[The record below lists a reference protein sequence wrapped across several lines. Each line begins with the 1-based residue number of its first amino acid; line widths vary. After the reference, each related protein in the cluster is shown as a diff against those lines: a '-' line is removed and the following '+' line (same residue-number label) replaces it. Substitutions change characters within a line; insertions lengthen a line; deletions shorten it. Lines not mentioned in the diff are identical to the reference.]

1 MNVQEMYEQ
10 AKGLPKDQLVELT
23 HALLDLVDS
32 PEELTESQQGIL
44 RSEYQGFLKNP
55 EEGEDFFHVVVDLA
69 K

>member
-32 PEELTESQQGIL
+32 PEELTKLIPPSIW
-44 RSEYQGFLKNP
+44 RSESPKSSNAG
-55 EEGEDFFHVVVDLA
+55 
-69 K
+69 